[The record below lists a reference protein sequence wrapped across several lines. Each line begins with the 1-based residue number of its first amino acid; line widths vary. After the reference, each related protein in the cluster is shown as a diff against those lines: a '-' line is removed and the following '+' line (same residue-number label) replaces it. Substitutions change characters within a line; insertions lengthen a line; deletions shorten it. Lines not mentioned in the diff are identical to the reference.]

1 MGILSDTDYVAE
13 MRASMAAMWNG
24 DFDAAVY
31 AEASNAIFARVRA
44 ALAEGLEPGSAT
56 GREIAEDWLEW
67 SARAMRKEPD
77 RAFLEWQLT
86 QYRKYHA
93 RSARYQELMAI
104 LQGEAAPN
112 QAGREWNW
120 IVEAMKQKL

>member
-1 MGILSDTDYVAE
+1 
-13 MRASMAAMWNG
+13 MRANIAAMWNG
-24 DFDAAVY
+24 DFDPAAY

-44 ALAEGLEPGSAT
+44 AIAEGLEPASAT
-56 GREIAEDWLEW
+56 GREIAEDWLER
-67 SARAMRKEPD
+67 SAEAMRKRPD
-77 RAFLEWQLT
+77 RAFLDWQLT
-86 QYRKYHA
+86 QYRKYHS

-104 LQGEAAPN
+104 LQGEAAPS